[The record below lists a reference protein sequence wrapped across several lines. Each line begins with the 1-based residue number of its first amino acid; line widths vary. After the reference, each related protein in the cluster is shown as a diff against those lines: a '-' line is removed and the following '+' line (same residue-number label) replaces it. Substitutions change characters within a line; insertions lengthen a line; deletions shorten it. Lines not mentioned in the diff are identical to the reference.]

1 MTISLFSGPLAVQ
14 TLKRWWNIALDAFWQ
29 FNADDGWAIASHIA
43 LSGLMSL
50 FPFFLV
56 LTAVAGIIG
65 STDLASEAARLVL
78 EAWPEEVSKPI
89 ALEIQ
94 HVLEGAQQQ
103 VLTVGAA
110 LALFFASSGVESVR
124 IGLNRAYSVVETRSM
139 WLLRLESIGYVILG
153 LVSVLAL
160 SFLVLFAPL
169 LIRTVSKFVPTK
181 LPDKLPNYV
190 PNYFMEYLAALPD
203 FNDTMITVYRFT
215 LAAILIIVPLIVVHK
230 WLPAGK
236 RTFREIIP
244 GILATLVLWLIAGV
258 VFGRYLADFA
268 FTYSVYYAGLA
279 SPMIALAFLYF
290 TASIFIYGG
299 ELNATILKARAAKT
313 TDA

>member
-1 MTISLFSGPLAVQ
+1 VE

-56 LTAVAGIIG
+56 LTAVAGMIG

-78 EAWPEEVSKPI
+78 EAWPEQVSGPI

-94 HVLEGAQQQ
+94 HVLEGQQQ
-103 VLTVGAA
+103 RVLTVGAA

-124 IGLNRAYSVVETRSM
+124 IGLNRAYSVVDTRSM

-160 SFLVLFAPL
+160 SFLVLLAPL
-169 LIRTVSKFVPTK
+169 IIRAMTKYVPTR
-181 LPDKLPNYV
+181 LPSQLPTYV
-190 PNYFMEYLAALPD
+190 PNYFQSLLYELPD
-203 FNDTMITVYRFT
+203 FDDTMTTVYRFT
-215 LAAILIIVPLIVVHK
+215 IASMLIIVPLIVVHK
-230 WLPAGK
+230 WLPAGT
-236 RTFREIIP
+236 RRFREIMP
-244 GILATLVLWLIAGV
+244 GILATLVLWLLAGV
-258 VFGRYLADFA
+258 IFGRYLADFA

-299 ELNATILKARAAKT
+299 ELNATILKAREQAQQKR
-313 TDA
+313 

>member
-1 MTISLFSGPLAVQ
+1 MQ

-56 LTAVAGIIG
+56 LTAVAGMIG

-78 EAWPEEVSKPI
+78 EAWPEQVSGPI

-94 HVLEGAQQQ
+94 HVLEGQQQ
-103 VLTVGAA
+103 RVLTVGAA

-124 IGLNRAYSVVETRSM
+124 IGLNRAYSVVDTRSM

-160 SFLVLFAPL
+160 SFLVLLAPL
-169 LIRTVSKFVPTK
+169 IIRAMTKYVPTR
-181 LPDKLPNYV
+181 LPPQLPTYV
-190 PNYFMEYLAALPD
+190 PNYFQTLLYELPD
-203 FNDTMITVYRFT
+203 FDDTMTTVYRFT
-215 LAAILIIVPLIVVHK
+215 IASMLIIVPLIVVHK
-230 WLPAGK
+230 WLPAGT
-236 RTFREIIP
+236 RRFREIMP
-244 GILATLVLWLIAGV
+244 GILATLVMWLVAGV
-258 VFGRYLADFA
+258 IFGRYLADFA

-299 ELNATILKARAAKT
+299 ELNATILKAREQAQQKR
-313 TDA
+313 